1 MMRRLAAVL
10 CLSVFATP
18 LRPAAAQT
26 ADLPTLDEFYPV
38 ERLKPQTGAERQS
51 CSAVLT
57 SPDPNRPPAVLA
69 GYTTRAAGALR
80 LLRRN
85 DGGTFQVAFDSP
97 GNWSMPGSR
106 CVIRLRDVDFDGQ
119 AEALVFYQGVRAS
132 SGWIFKWDGTTLR
145 NLTPT
150 ETVDG
155 KVASVLL
162 DPTLYDLDHQG
173 PLEII
178 ATRTVERQV
187 PGTRAR
193 YPAFVYGLTES
204 GYAAQA
210 SVLAVI
216 PYRADVDA
224 RSNLRSFRLVEDSTG
239 PYRLRVVN
247 GDRFGKHRVS
257 GATIEIN
264 EVPVLEPRDL
274 TDGMAS
280 ASATVPALATQNHV
294 TATLTG
300 PADGVMLVLVEDS
313 TKR

>member
-1 MMRRLAAVL
+1 MMRRLATVL
-10 CLSVFATP
+10 CVGVLATP
-18 LRPAAAQT
+18 ATTTHAQG
-26 ADLPTLDEFYPV
+26 ADQPTLDEFYPA
-38 ERLKPQTGAERQS
+38 ERLKPLTGAERQS
-51 CSAVLT
+51 CSAQLAG
-57 SPDPNRPPAVLA
+57 PREGQPPAILA
-69 GYTTRAAGALR
+69 GYTTRAMGALR
-80 LLRRN
+80 LLRRTS
-85 DGGTFQVAFDSP
+85 GGVYEVGFDSP
-97 GNWSMPGSR
+97 DSWSMPGSR

-119 AEALVFYQGVRAS
+119 PEALVFYQGVRAS

-155 KVASVLL
+155 KVSSLLL
-162 DPTLYDLDHQG
+162 DPTLYDLDHEG
-173 PLEII
+173 ALEII
-178 ATRTVERQV
+178 AARAVERQV

-193 YPAFVYGLTES
+193 HPAFVYSLSES
-204 GYAAQA
+204 GYAVQA

-216 PYRADVDA
+216 PYRGDVDA

-257 GATIEIN
+257 GATIQIN

-274 TDGMAS
+274 TDAMAS
-280 ASATVPALATQNHV
+280 ASVTVPALATQNHV
-294 TATLTG
+294 TAALTG

-313 TKR
+313 TRR